1 FSKYMLLAN
10 IRRLR
15 LRDPH
20 ILSRGYGRVINSEEA
35 VPHSWQQSGTHFC
48 GVSLTN
54 EPPTGEHDMLMSNEA
69 IQILKPAKV
78 FTHSRWN
85 PSTIKNDILLI
96 KLATPTTLSA
106 KVSPV
111 CLASYE
117 DNFAPGMTCVTSGW
131 CMSSYQLANY
141 PNKTAAGCC
150 VSSCMGDSG
159 GLLVCEKNKVWSLVG
174 IVFWGSSGCSTSTPS
189 VYTGVAEPVLPILN
203 SIFTT

>member
-1 FSKYMLLAN
+1 MLMFL
-10 IRRLR
+10 RRLR

-131 CMSSYQLANY
+131 CMSRNMIHEMIC
-141 PNKTAAGCC
+141 AGGKG

-189 VYTGVAEPVLPILN
+189 VYTGVAEVRTWVGMTMMLN
-203 SIFTT
+203 

>member
-1 FSKYMLLAN
+1 CRNHCTLLRKRINAQ
-10 IRRLR
+10 
-15 LRDPH
+15 PH
-20 ILSRGYGRVINSEEA
+20 TYLPTHALIHTCTLGQRTNPESIIEEA

-131 CMSSYQLANY
+131 CMSSYQLEE
-141 PNKTAAGCC
+141 C
-150 VSSCMGDSG
+150 
-159 GLLVCEKNKVWSLVG
+159 KN
-174 IVFWGSSGCSTSTPS
+174 GCSTSTPS
-189 VYTGVAEPVLPILN
+189 VYTGVAEVRTWVGMTMMLN
-203 SIFTT
+203 